1 MDLSITRGK
10 AVLLVVALGAG
21 GWWWFTKGG
30 GELPPLPPL
39 DGRRSGETP
48 KLGGGREAGV
58 EAPAP
63 RPARPTK
70 SEPEPPPVV
79 DDHPG
84 AATSDPDAQPKK
96 RERTPDEKARSS
108 IALATGYADNGLFD
122 KAYAALDAAEAVG
135 PSAAVLEEVAAARTS
150 ITAAMRQK
158 AGSLR

>member
-10 AVLLVVALGAG
+10 AVLLVVVLGAG

-30 GELPPLPPL
+30 GELPKLPPMPI
-39 DGRRSGETP
+39 ETP
-48 KLGGGREAGV
+48 KLGGEREAAV
-58 EAPAP
+58 QEPAP
-63 RPARPTK
+63 RPARPRK
-70 SEPEPPPVV
+70 AEPEPPPVV

-84 AATSDPDAQPKK
+84 VSAADPEAQPKR

-135 PSAAVLEEVAAARTS
+135 PSAAVLEEVAAARAA
-150 ITAAMRQK
+150 ITAAMRNK
-158 AGSLR
+158 AGTIR

>member
-30 GELPPLPPL
+30 GELLPLP
-39 DGRRSGETP
+39 RSGETP
-48 KLGGGREAGV
+48 KLGGDRESAV
-58 EAPAP
+58 EGPAP

-122 KAYAALDAAEAVG
+122 KAYAALDAAEAVA